1 MNLGSLIGLLK
12 LAQDTGLTSPSL
24 DRPDIGLGPKG
35 IRDPSFVSVVVR
47 PTYGKETALTRAK
60 EGLGL

>member
-1 MNLGSLIGLLK
+1 LNLGALIALLK
-12 LAQDTGLTSPSL
+12 LMQDAEVTKPE
-24 DRPDIGLGPKG
+24 
-35 IRDPSFVSVVVR
+35 FVSIVVR